1 MTLEEELIEL
11 RKQVHDLT
19 QRVKLLEKENKFME
33 ELNVRL
39 MQTRDDGK

>member
-1 MTLEEELIEL
+1 MTIEEEILEL

-19 QRVKLLEKENKFME
+19 QRVKLLERENQFME
-33 ELNVRL
+33 ELNARL